1 MADNASRRGATDLG
15 MPLMLFAALVIGG
28 FFYWLSAQVRAERA
42 LEIVEDARE
51 TEDDPT
57 ATRVNGLELQDSA
70 SVFEGQRIIVTGL
83 PVASLLGTQG
93 FWMELPN
100 RNPFLVSFSQALRAD
115 SVSVSMGERATVT
128 GTVQTVNDSILNAWT
143 ESGSITENDRIV
155 AEFATHFLEAERIR
169 TTPGPGGGSP

>member
-42 LEIVEDARE
+42 LEIVEDAV
-51 TEDDPT
+51 PT
-57 ATRVNGLELQDSA
+57 GPSATPVSGLELEADA
-70 SVFEGQRIIVTGL
+70 SVFEGQHIIVSGL

-100 RNPFLVSFSQALRAD
+100 RNPFLVSFSQDLRAD

-169 TTPGPGGGSP
+169 TTRGPGGGSP